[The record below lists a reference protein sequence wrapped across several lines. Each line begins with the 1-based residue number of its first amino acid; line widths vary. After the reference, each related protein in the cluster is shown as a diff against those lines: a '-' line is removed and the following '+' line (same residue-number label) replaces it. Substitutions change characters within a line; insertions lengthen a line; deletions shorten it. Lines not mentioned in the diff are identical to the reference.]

1 MPIPSFKAYLSLCED
16 TLPSSVLSWAEPR
29 ARALSPSERGLLR
42 SYSKAAYGDI
52 NTFLRNTHLTPADLD
67 NLGWDSHAKTAAA
80 HLNMMRGAATVLDRI
95 FTKFAI
101 PTALTV
107 YRGMSA
113 SRLASDPTPERILG
127 KTYTLEGYTSTSTS
141 RQVAIGFHRGALLVV
156 TVPKGAHAIPL
167 TPQLSGN
174 PHEAEVLLPKN
185 THIHVTDVG
194 TARDFGGTKDSSWG
208 LPDDLVVFATV
219 VH

>member
-42 SYSKAAYGDI
+42 SYSNAAHGDI
-52 NTFLRNTHLTPADLD
+52 NIFLRNTHLTPTDLD

-101 PTALTV
+101 PTTLTV
-107 YRGMSA
+107 YRGTTLDIFPDS
-113 SRLASDPTPERILG
+113 TPERLLG
-127 KTYTLEGYTSTSTS
+127 KTYTLGGYTSTSTS
-141 RQVAIGFHRGALLVV
+141 RQVARGFHGGTLLVL

-167 TPQLSGN
+167 TPQLSAN

-185 THIHVTDVG
+185 TRIHVTDVG
-194 TARDFGGTKDSSWG
+194 VAQDFGKDLSWG